1 MDKDKSK
8 NGDFIGDVSIFESQ
22 YNESIKQH
30 INENAYT
37 DRKLSGSLVGTV
49 LGGSIGFA
57 AFSGAVSFGLG
68 GCKTI
73 IIVIIIIGAI
83 GVLVGGILGSR
94 IKKKIDLHKLSIDQ
108 LHCF

>member
-30 INENAYT
+30 INENAYI

-68 GCKTI
+68 GC
-73 IIVIIIIGAI
+73 AI
-83 GVLVGGILGSR
+83 GVLLGGIVGSR